1 MRVYF
6 PHYTVKGNLR
16 YGMKHV
22 SQDDFNYIVDLL
34 GITHLLKRYPLTLSG
49 GEKQRVAIGRALLTD
64 PDILLM
70 DEPLSAL
77 DVPPQTRANAIFG
90 TSF

>member
-1 MRVYF
+1 
-6 PHYTVKGNLR
+6 
-16 YGMKHV
+16 MKHV
-22 SQDDFNYIVDLL
+22 SREDFDYIVQLL
-34 GITHLLKRYPLTLSG
+34 GIEPLLKRYPLTLSG

-77 DVPPQTRANAIFG
+77 PMCLANVSLCNIWKAYPKKLMCRFYM
-90 TSF
+90 

>member
-1 MRVYF
+1 MSA
-6 PHYTVKGNLR
+6 VKTLIISFS
-16 YGMKHV
+16 YLV
-22 SQDDFNYIVDLL
+22 FEP
-34 GITHLLKRYPLTLSG
+34 LLKRYPLTLSG

-77 DVPPQTRANAIFG
+77 DVASQT
-90 TSF
+90 